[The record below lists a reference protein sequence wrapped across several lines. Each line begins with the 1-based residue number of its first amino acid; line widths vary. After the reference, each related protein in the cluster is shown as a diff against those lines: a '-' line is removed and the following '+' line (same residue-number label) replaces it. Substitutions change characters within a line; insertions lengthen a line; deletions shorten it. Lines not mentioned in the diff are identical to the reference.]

1 MVVGEAQVLVVEGEV
16 FLASGPIIVR
26 FFYLLLDGVIVGGE
40 GTLIISR
47 LELGQSQVVVEAWF
61 RTCVLHC

>member
-47 LELGQSQVVVEAWF
+47 LELG
-61 RTCVLHC
+61 